1 MLYLRLFF
9 IFTFRLTPTYML
21 VLMVYSTLMKYGSTG
36 PYWTENEVIFDDCK
50 ESWWTNLLYVNN
62 FVKLDKMVS

>member
-1 MLYLRLFF
+1 
-9 IFTFRLTPTYML
+9 ML
-21 VLMVYSTLMKYGSTG
+21 VLMVYTTLMKYGSTG